1 MKMSN
6 YFAKEKMDDASFI
19 QTYIEK
25 LSDLTDEDI
34 CWANSDLN
42 EDNENVQSL
51 LMEMVL
57 SFYATDLVDMKDYET
72 YLVDKEY
79 QSSSDGKKVIKIGTC
94 GSADTFRAVQKVLDD
109 ENSGIYLDV
118 VVFDAYNLPNEALNN
133 GEIDLNSFQH
143 KAYLK
148 NECEAQGYD
157 LTAIGDTSSAPL
169 TLYSKKVD
177 SLKALKELAGKKED

>member
-1 MKMSN
+1 MS
-6 YFAKEKMDDASFI
+6 D
-19 QTYIEK
+19 IEG
-25 LSDLTDEDI
+25 
-34 CWANSDLN
+34 
-42 EDNENVQSL
+42 
-51 LMEMVL
+51 
-57 SFYATDLVDMKDYET
+57 
-72 YLVDKEY
+72 Y

-94 GSADTFRAVQKVLDD
+94 GSADTFRVVQKVLDD

-143 KAYLK
+143 KAYLE
-148 NECEAQGYD
+148 NECKAQGYD

-177 SLKALKELAGKKED
+177 SLKALKKLAGKKED